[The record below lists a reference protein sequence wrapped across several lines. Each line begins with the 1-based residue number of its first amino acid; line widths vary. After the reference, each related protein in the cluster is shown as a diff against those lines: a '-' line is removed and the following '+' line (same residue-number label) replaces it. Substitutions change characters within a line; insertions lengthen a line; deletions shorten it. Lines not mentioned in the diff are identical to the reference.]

1 LKKSDTS
8 AAGSSCLDEESGLY
22 TPGHFKAALSLELAR
37 LDRWERPLSLVLLE
51 LPDLA
56 GERGWASFGRLLRAS
71 LRNIDL
77 AARLGGHRAAVLWP
91 DADSQRGRR
100 WLVSFLTGLDRDRDL
115 SGRPVTFGRALA
127 RPWEGRQ
134 TEELLALA
142 AAALGRE
149 DLTLT
154 AALEGNG
161 ESDDEVRTAI
171 AAEERNLLFAGFQA
185 LGASR
190 NH

>member
-1 LKKSDTS
+1 MKKSDKS
-8 AAGSSCLDEESGLY
+8 VAGSSCLDEESGLY
-22 TPGHFKAALSLELAR
+22 TPGHFKAALGLELAR
-37 LDRWERPLSLVLLE
+37 LDRWERPLNLVLLD
-51 LPDLA
+51 LPDLV
-56 GERGWASFGRLLRAS
+56 GERGWAAFGRLIRAS

-77 AARLGGHRAAVLWP
+77 AARLGDHRAAVLLP

-100 WLVSFLTGLDRDRDL
+100 WLVSFLAGLNRDPDL
-115 SGRPVTFGRALA
+115 AGRPVTFGRALA

-142 AAALGRE
+142 TAGLGRE
-149 DLTLT
+149 ELALT
-154 AALEGNG
+154 AAQGDG
-161 ESDDEVRTAI
+161 EPDGEARTAI

-185 LGASR
+185 LGAAQ